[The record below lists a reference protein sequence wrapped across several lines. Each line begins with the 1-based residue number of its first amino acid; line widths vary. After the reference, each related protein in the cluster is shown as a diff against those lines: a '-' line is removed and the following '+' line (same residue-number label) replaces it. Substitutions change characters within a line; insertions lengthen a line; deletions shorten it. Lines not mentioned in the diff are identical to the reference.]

1 MRAKLNVSF
10 LLLAGAALLMFIC
23 SCDNKAG
30 EDRITDKPIAAFQKK
45 LLDVAFE
52 TATGISV
59 KPHIKDRSRTQ
70 AAVIETCLKLEQPK
84 LASSYIEKIDNWQ
97 RGLCYANLA
106 FYCAKSGYHKKA
118 HHYLEL
124 AGQIAEQD
132 HGQEWRNNRIKAKML
147 QTQTH
152 LGQIDKADILRQDLA
167 DSNSDEQARAQAKID
182 TEAPFEE
189 LVKSLDGAVSTNDFT
204 MVRYALEVYARLFNR
219 FYDDES
225 QRSMIEEKIKA
236 SWEKVPVVIR
246 MELLFELTDFALE
259 HSDQKKALELVN
271 EGKTF
276 LDDGEWR
283 PEHRIALIAKLSE
296 LRPLAGDIDK
306 ARADTDAALAL
317 FNDKKSEIVNIYRA
331 EAVRCLAQAYKS
343 IGDTETSLSVYK
355 QAVEEGVENPN
366 SRPRAE
372 DLSATCCSMALYAVE
387 PDAELWARI
396 YQISEGLGQSW

>member
-1 MRAKLNVSF
+1 MRTKLSVSF
-10 LLLAGAALLMFIC
+10 LLLAGVAFLMFIC
-23 SCDNKAG
+23 SCDNKTG
-30 EDRITDKPIAAFQKK
+30 EVSITDKPIAAFQKK

-52 TATGISV
+52 TATGIPV

-70 AAVIETCLKLEQPK
+70 AAVVETCLKLEQPK

-106 FYCAKSGYHKKA
+106 FYCAKSGLKKEA
-118 HHYLEL
+118 LHYIEL
-124 AGQIAEQD
+124 AGKIAEQD
-132 HGQEWRNNRIKAKML
+132 HGQEWRNNRIKAKMA
-147 QTQTH
+147 QTQTQV
-152 LGQIDKADILRQDLA
+152 GQAGKADMLMQDLA
-167 DSNSDEQARAQAKID
+167 DSNSDEQARVQAKID

-219 FYDDES
+219 FYGDETR
-225 QRSMIEEKIKA
+225 RSMIEEKIKT
-236 SWEKVPVVIR
+236 SWVKIPVIIR
-246 MELLFELTDFALE
+246 MELLFELTDFALK
-259 HSDQKKALELVN
+259 HSDQKKAIEFVN
-271 EGKTF
+271 DGNTF

-283 PEHRIALIAKLSE
+283 LEHRVALIAKLSE
-296 LRPLAGDIDK
+296 LRSRAGDIDK
-306 ARADTDAALAL
+306 ARADTDAALVL
-317 FNDKKSEIVNIYRA
+317 FNDKKNEIVNIYRA

-343 IGDTETSLSVYK
+343 MGDTEASLSVYK

-387 PDAELWARI
+387 PDAELWTRI
-396 YQISEGLGQSW
+396 YQISEGLGKSW